1 MSKKTA
7 EERFMEK
14 VRKDP
19 VTGCWLWTGAAITGY
34 GVFGF
39 EGKNWPA
46 HRWAYMLFVGDLGNL
61 QVCHACTVRNCVN
74 PEHLWLGTQADNMED
89 AKSKGRLATGDRHG
103 SRTKPERLARVARH
117 GSRTKP
123 EKQATGDR
131 HGSRTKPE
139 RLARGVRHGS
149 RTKPERLARG
159 GRHGSRTK
167 PERLTRGDRHGS
179 RTHNQRGFLAAK
191 TATTPSSH
199 GLMFDPSVPA
209 TRREVCF
216 STSWQKST
224 VLIKR

>member
-1 MSKKTA
+1 M
-7 EERFMEK
+7 
-14 VRKDP
+14 
-19 VTGCWLWTGAAITGY
+19 TGCWLCTGAAITGY

-46 HRWAYMLFVGDLGNL
+46 HRWAYITFVGDLGNL
-61 QVCHACTVRNCVN
+61 QVCHACDVRNCVN
-74 PEHLWLGTQADNMED
+74 PEHLWLGTQADNIGD

-103 SRTKPERLARVARH
+103 SRTKPERIARGARH

-167 PERLTRGDRHGS
+167 PERLARGDRHGS
-179 RTHNQRGFLAAK
+179 RTHPARIPRGENRHNAKLTWADVRSIRARYAAGGVFQYELAEEYGVNQALISG
-191 TATTPSSH
+191 
-199 GLMFDPSVPA
+199 V
-209 TRREVCF
+209 
-216 STSWQKST
+216 
-224 VLIKR
+224 VLRKIWIE